1 MSSLPILEQETFNR
15 YSGLSLPRH
24 VSYPMPNWWT
34 PLDSDEVRGL
44 WADVSAPD
52 RTRDLSLYLH
62 LPFCQSLCKFCG
74 CNRTIVRK
82 ESKGARDRT
91 RRYME
96 ALLVDVRSRGAMFD
110 GSRVVRQVHWGGGTP
125 TYLDSDEIRELHNAT
140 REAFNIADDAE
151 VSIEVDPRVTTREQ
165 LETLR
170 DLGFNR
176 ISLGVQDFKLEV
188 QKHVNRVQPFEM
200 VEQIVNDCREVGFE
214 SVNFDLIYGLPYQT
228 VASVKETVSQ
238 AITLSPDRF
247 AFYHY
252 AQIPEKLANQRGIH
266 HEAMADSE
274 TKLEMFLS
282 AVELFEEAG
291 YSFIGLDH
299 FAKSDE
305 MLTRAVKD
313 KTVHRTFQGMT
324 TGAALDLIGLGASSI
339 STLHEI
345 GFLHNIRNPDEYAD
359 AIEAGEEVTHRGMR
373 LSRDD
378 VVRQKLI
385 NDLYSH
391 GAIVPHALEEQFG
404 IDYSSYFAREIEKLD
419 ILETDGLVTV
429 DADGG
434 VELTFPLGR
443 VLMRN
448 VAALFDAYLSDEAY
462 LKGERHLYSVN
473 A

>member
-1 MSSLPILEQETFNR
+1 MPSLPILEQETFNR

-44 WADVSAPD
+44 WADVAAPD

-110 GSRVVRQVHWGGGTP
+110 GWRAVRQVHWGGGTP

-200 VEQIVNDCREVGFE
+200 VEQIVND
-214 SVNFDLIYGLPYQT
+214 
-228 VASVKETVSQ
+228 
-238 AITLSPDRF
+238 
-247 AFYHY
+247 
-252 AQIPEKLANQRGIH
+252 
-266 HEAMADSE
+266 
-274 TKLEMFLS
+274 
-282 AVELFEEAG
+282 
-291 YSFIGLDH
+291 
-299 FAKSDE
+299 
-305 MLTRAVKD
+305 
-313 KTVHRTFQGMT
+313 
-324 TGAALDLIGLGASSI
+324 
-339 STLHEI
+339 
-345 GFLHNIRNPDEYAD
+345 
-359 AIEAGEEVTHRGMR
+359 
-373 LSRDD
+373 
-378 VVRQKLI
+378 
-385 NDLYSH
+385 
-391 GAIVPHALEEQFG
+391 
-404 IDYSSYFAREIEKLD
+404 
-419 ILETDGLVTV
+419 
-429 DADGG
+429 
-434 VELTFPLGR
+434 
-443 VLMRN
+443 
-448 VAALFDAYLSDEAY
+448 
-462 LKGERHLYSVN
+462 
-473 A
+473 